1 MKKFILLFLV
11 SLFYSGSALAGD
23 CDTTVT
29 GTENNQLSCSDND
42 TLTVTGTISYDGEN
56 AVLGN
61 LIGDLTVINSGTIET
76 TASSGNHSAV
86 KGQSSLNLTVT
97 NSGTITAGTD
107 YGINIISA
115 EKVTITNE
123 AGGVIQ
129 ATPGSSGSQYAI
141 GGTKQGNCN
150 AFKCQDGSTSS
161 STGEGLTLRNYG
173 TIDAHSRTVYG
184 GHASSHTS
192 KKTKIYNYDGGM
204 IDSTS
209 SATIKYNYAEDFE
222 LYNYSGATIQS
233 GSGDFAV
240 DLKGASTITIDN
252 AGTIKSGA
260 RYGISCQLCSGL
272 TLTNSGTLEA
282 TTNSA
287 LFLDDITGTNT
298 ITNSGTIIN
307 GSGNTPVTMQDAAG
321 ITLTNSG
328 TISSAGQ
335 YGINADNAFSPTI
348 TNSGTISASSS
359 SSSGIGINLAQNQ
372 TDNLATGATITNSG
386 TINALGDLADGIRLG
401 DTTGVYNDATITNSG
416 TIAGGDNSIW
426 INGSGTTGTNIITK
440 GEATYTG
447 EIEMESAVVEMTL
460 DCSIKKDMDIEI
472 HGKTNMTVTNNLC
485 GNDTYEILDS
495 SKNADADNSETNGY
509 LRILGEDLEIDDENA
524 KYRSENVL
532 TKLRG
537 LFDAANYINWHAP
550 EDKFFKIFHSTQ
562 KRDGAYKGEMSGV
575 VGQLS
580 PFILGGIRNN
590 IFLGYTRQDGNF
602 DNGEFLGGDNFALGL
617 KSVYENNGFKASF
630 TPMIGLNDLTVTDFD
645 TDTKTKVSTNLLS
658 GFAGFNTKLGK
669 EIKTSEDASLNLS
682 VQSTF
687 GLQRFP
693 EYLSK
698 FSDGD
703 LSVDE
708 AVEQVLGAGFE
719 VSYMEGVG
727 KGFIIKPYIG
737 ANVNNNLNNSIKIK
751 ADGENKNVSPAQDST
766 SGYYA
771 GVSFTKASKDLNFD
785 LDLMYGNEDGLINQI
800 AAVSLTKTFGK
811 SKEKDPKIKASE
823 DTELLK
829 FNQKDLLEFGEL
841 KELTEKL
848 KLKNEELK
856 TENEKLKTLSAK
868 LLEENKTSKRLIVE
882 LIKENE
888 KIKLEKEIFKN
899 NALENE
905 NQKLIEEI
913 EKGITKNQNKY
924 PESLI
929 FIATLLLIST
939 IMVSLVA
946 RR

>member
-1 MKKFILLFLV
+1 MKRLILLFLV
-11 SLFYSGSALAGD
+11 SLFYSGFPINLLADDYTISSNSTSTNGGNTINGSDSLLLESGIGIAVSGNNKSGITITGD
-23 CDTTVT
+23 GNTLNVLGTVT
-29 GTENNQLSCSDND
+29 TNGSAGHGIYLNESDNNTITQSGKVKTQTHTSRLYMIKDSHSNDITQSGDLESTGVKWSHCYYLDNADSNTITQTGNCTTAGSTARSHGYFFDDVSGDNSGSDGNTIIQKGNITLTENTNKAYFCEE
-42 TLTVTGTISYDGEN
+42 GTN
-56 AVLGN
+56 
-61 LIGDLTVINSGTIET
+61 NSIT
-76 TASSGNHSAV
+76 
-86 KGQSSLNLTVT
+86 Q
-97 NSGTITAGTD
+97 SGTITTSGTD
-107 YGINIISA
+107 
-115 EKVTITNE
+115 
-123 AGGVIQ
+123 
-129 ATPGSSGSQYAI
+129 
-141 GGTKQGNCN
+141 
-150 AFKCQDGSTSS
+150 
-161 STGEGLTLRNYG
+161 
-173 TIDAHSRTVYG
+173 
-184 GHASSHTS
+184 GHAYHF
-192 KKTKIYNYDGGM
+192 YENC
-204 IDSTS
+204 DS
-209 SATIKYNYAEDFE
+209 
-222 LYNYSGATIQS
+222 
-233 GSGDFAV
+233 
-240 DLKGASTITIDN
+240 
-252 AGTIKSGA
+252 
-260 RYGISCQLCSGL
+260 
-272 TLTNSGTLEA
+272 
-282 TTNSA
+282 
-287 LFLDDITGTNT
+287 NT
-298 ITNSGTIIN
+298 ITLSGSISVSGTNAKAIKVE
-307 GSGNTPVTMQDAAG
+307 SGNDAN
-321 ITLTNSG
+321 TLVLSEE
-328 TISSAGQ
+328 
-335 YGINADNAFSPTI
+335 PTI
-348 TNSGTISASSS
+348 TGNVDLGSEDFTISLSC
-359 SSSGIGINLAQNQ
+359 
-372 TDNLATGATITNSG
+372 
-386 TINALGDLADGIRLG
+386 DL
-401 DTTGVYNDATITNSG
+401 
-416 TIAGGDNSIW
+416 
-426 INGSGTTGTNIITK
+426 
-440 GEATYTG
+440 
-447 EIEMESAVVEMTL
+447 
-460 DCSIKKDMDIEI
+460 KKDLTVTLNN
-472 HGKTNMTVTNNLC
+472 KTGMTVTNNLC

-495 SKNADADNSETNGY
+495 SENADADNSETNGY
-509 LRILGEDLEIDDENA
+509 LRIFGEDLEIDDENA

-580 PFILGGIRNN
+580 PFILGGIKNN
-590 IFLGYTRQDGNF
+590 IFLGYTRQDGDF

-658 GFAGFNTKLGK
+658 EFAGFNTKLGK

-682 VQSTF
+682 VQSTL

-708 AVEQVLGAGFE
+708 AVEQVLGVGFE
-719 VSYMEGVG
+719 VSYVEGVG

-848 KLKNEELK
+848 KTKNEKLKN
-856 TENEKLKTLSAK
+856 ENEKLKTLSAK

-913 EKGITKNQNKY
+913 EKGIIKNQNKY
-924 PESLI
+924 TESLI
-929 FIATLLLIST
+929 FIVTLLLISAA
-939 IMVSLVA
+939 MVSLVA

>member
-1 MKKFILLFLV
+1 MKKLILLVLV
-11 SLFYSGSALAGD
+11 SFFYSTFVWAGD
-23 CDTTVT
+23 CDTTVA
-29 GTENNQLSCSDND
+29 GTENDQLSCADND
-42 TLTVTGTISYDGEN
+42 TLTVTGTISYDGIN
-56 AVLGN
+56 AVLGTT
-61 LIGDLTVINSGTIET
+61 IGNLTVINSGTIET

-129 ATPGSSGSQYAI
+129 ATPGSSGNQYAI
-141 GGTKQGNCN
+141 GGIKQGNCN
-150 AFKCQDGSTSS
+150 VFKCQDGSTSS
-161 STGEGLTLRNYG
+161 STGEGLTLKNYG

-240 DLKGASTITIDN
+240 DLKGASTVTIDN

-260 RYGISCQLCSGL
+260 RYGVSCQLCSGL

-282 TTNSA
+282 TTNAA
-287 LFLDDITGTNT
+287 LFLDGITGTNT

-348 TNSGTISASSS
+348 TNSGTISASSGS
-359 SSSGIGINLAQNQ
+359 SDGIGINLAQNQ
-372 TDNLATGATITNSG
+372 AGNLATGATITNSG
-386 TINALGDLADGIRLG
+386 TVNALGANADGIRLG
-401 DTTGVYNDATITNSG
+401 DTTGVYNDVTITNSG

-426 INGSGTTGTNIITK
+426 IDGSGTTGTNIITK

-472 HGKTNMTVTNNLC
+472 HSKTNMTVTNNLC

-580 PFILGGIRNN
+580 PFILGGIKNN
-590 IFLGYTRQDGNF
+590 IFLGYTRQDGDF

-658 GFAGFNTKLGK
+658 EFAGFNTKLGK

-682 VQSTF
+682 VQSTL

-708 AVEQVLGAGFE
+708 AVEQVLGVGFE
-719 VSYMEGVG
+719 VSYVEGVG

-848 KLKNEELK
+848 KTKNEKLKN
-856 TENEKLKTLSAK
+856 ENEKLKTLSAK

-913 EKGITKNQNKY
+913 EKGIIKNQNKY
-924 PESLI
+924 TESLI
-929 FIATLLLIST
+929 FIVTLLLISAA
-939 IMVSLVA
+939 MVSLVA

>member
-11 SLFYSGSALAGD
+11 SLFYSGFPINLLADDYTISSNSTSTNGGNTINGSDSLLLESGIGIAVSGNNKSGITITGD
-23 CDTTVT
+23 GNTLNVLGTVT
-29 GTENNQLSCSDND
+29 TNGSAGHGIYLNESDNNTITQSGKVKTQTHTSRLYMIKDSHSNDITQSGDLESTGVKWSHCYYLDNADSNTITQTGNCTTAGSTARSHGYFFDDVSGDNSGSDGNTIIQKGNITLTENTNKAYFCEE
-42 TLTVTGTISYDGEN
+42 GTN
-56 AVLGN
+56 
-61 LIGDLTVINSGTIET
+61 NSIT
-76 TASSGNHSAV
+76 
-86 KGQSSLNLTVT
+86 Q
-97 NSGTITAGTD
+97 SGTITTSGTD
-107 YGINIISA
+107 
-115 EKVTITNE
+115 
-123 AGGVIQ
+123 
-129 ATPGSSGSQYAI
+129 
-141 GGTKQGNCN
+141 
-150 AFKCQDGSTSS
+150 
-161 STGEGLTLRNYG
+161 
-173 TIDAHSRTVYG
+173 
-184 GHASSHTS
+184 GHAYHF
-192 KKTKIYNYDGGM
+192 YENC
-204 IDSTS
+204 DS
-209 SATIKYNYAEDFE
+209 
-222 LYNYSGATIQS
+222 
-233 GSGDFAV
+233 
-240 DLKGASTITIDN
+240 
-252 AGTIKSGA
+252 
-260 RYGISCQLCSGL
+260 
-272 TLTNSGTLEA
+272 
-282 TTNSA
+282 
-287 LFLDDITGTNT
+287 NT
-298 ITNSGTIIN
+298 ITLSGSISVSGTNAKAIKVE
-307 GSGNTPVTMQDAAG
+307 SGNDAN
-321 ITLTNSG
+321 TLVLSEE
-328 TISSAGQ
+328 
-335 YGINADNAFSPTI
+335 PTI
-348 TNSGTISASSS
+348 TGNVDLGSEDFTISLSC
-359 SSSGIGINLAQNQ
+359 
-372 TDNLATGATITNSG
+372 
-386 TINALGDLADGIRLG
+386 DL
-401 DTTGVYNDATITNSG
+401 
-416 TIAGGDNSIW
+416 
-426 INGSGTTGTNIITK
+426 
-440 GEATYTG
+440 
-447 EIEMESAVVEMTL
+447 
-460 DCSIKKDMDIEI
+460 KKDLTVTLNN
-472 HGKTNMTVTNNLC
+472 KTGMTVTNNLC

-495 SKNADADNSETNGY
+495 SENADADNSETNGY
-509 LRILGEDLEIDDENA
+509 LRIFGEDLEIDDENA

-580 PFILGGIRNN
+580 PFILGGTRNN
-590 IFLGYTRQDGNF
+590 IFLGYTRQDGDF

-658 GFAGFNTKLGK
+658 EFAGFNTKLGK

-682 VQSTF
+682 VQSTL

-708 AVEQVLGAGFE
+708 AVEQVLGVGFE
-719 VSYMEGVG
+719 VSYVEGVG

-823 DTELLK
+823 NTELLK

-848 KLKNEELK
+848 KTKNEKLKN
-856 TENEKLKTLSAK
+856 ENEKLKTLSAK

-924 PESLI
+924 TESLI

>member
-1 MKKFILLFLV
+1 MKKLILLVLV
-11 SLFYSGSALAGD
+11 SFFYSTFVWAGD
-23 CDTTVT
+23 CDTTVA
-29 GTENNQLSCSDND
+29 GTENDQLSCADND
-42 TLTVTGTISYDGEN
+42 TLTVTGTISYDGIN
-56 AVLGN
+56 AVLGTT
-61 LIGDLTVINSGTIET
+61 IGDLTVINSGTIET

-97 NSGTITAGTD
+97 NSGTITGGTD

-129 ATPGSSGSQYAI
+129 ATPGSSGNQYAI
-141 GGTKQGNCN
+141 GGIKQGNCN
-150 AFKCQDGSTSS
+150 ESKCQDGSTSS
-161 STGEGLTLRNYG
+161 STGEGLTLKNYG

-184 GHASSHTS
+184 GHASVHTS
-192 KKTKIYNYDGGM
+192 KGTKIYNYDGGM

-240 DLKGASTITIDN
+240 DLKGASTVTIDN

-260 RYGISCQLCSGL
+260 RYGVSCQLCSGL

-282 TTNSA
+282 TTNAA
-287 LFLDDITGTNT
+287 LFLDGITGTNT

-307 GSGNTPVTMQDAAG
+307 GSGNTPVTMQDATG

-348 TNSGTISASSS
+348 TNSGTISASSGS
-359 SSSGIGINLAQNQ
+359 SDGIGINLAQNQ
-372 TDNLATGATITNSG
+372 AGNLATGATITNSG
-386 TINALGDLADGIRLG
+386 TINALGANADGIRLG

-426 INGSGTTGTNIITK
+426 IDGSGTTGTNIITK

-472 HGKTNMTVTNNLC
+472 HSKTNMTVTNNLC

-580 PFILGGIRNN
+580 PFILGGIKNN
-590 IFLGYTRQDGNF
+590 IFLGYTRQDGDF

-658 GFAGFNTKLGK
+658 EFAGFNTKIGK

-682 VQSTF
+682 VQSTL

-708 AVEQVLGAGFE
+708 AVEQVLGVGFE
-719 VSYMEGVG
+719 VSYVEGVG

-823 DTELLK
+823 NTELLK

-848 KLKNEELK
+848 KTKNEKLKN
-856 TENEKLKTLSAK
+856 ENEKLKTLSAK

-913 EKGITKNQNKY
+913 EKGIIKNQNKY
-924 PESLI
+924 TESLI
-929 FIATLLLIST
+929 FIVTLLLISAA
-939 IMVSLVA
+939 MVSLVA

>member
-11 SLFYSGSALAGD
+11 SLFYSGFPINLLADDYTISSNSTSTNGGNTINGSDSLLLESGIGIAVSGNNKSGITITGD
-23 CDTTVT
+23 GNTLNVLGTVT
-29 GTENNQLSCSDND
+29 TNGSAGRGIYLNESDNNTITQSGKVKTQTHTSRLYMIKDSHSNDITQSGDLESTGVKWSHCYYLDNADSNTITQTGNCTTAGSTARSHGYFFDDVSGDNSGSDGNTIIQKGNITLTENTNKAYFCEE
-42 TLTVTGTISYDGEN
+42 GTN
-56 AVLGN
+56 
-61 LIGDLTVINSGTIET
+61 NSIT
-76 TASSGNHSAV
+76 
-86 KGQSSLNLTVT
+86 Q
-97 NSGTITAGTD
+97 SGTITTSGTD
-107 YGINIISA
+107 
-115 EKVTITNE
+115 
-123 AGGVIQ
+123 
-129 ATPGSSGSQYAI
+129 
-141 GGTKQGNCN
+141 
-150 AFKCQDGSTSS
+150 
-161 STGEGLTLRNYG
+161 
-173 TIDAHSRTVYG
+173 
-184 GHASSHTS
+184 GHAYHF
-192 KKTKIYNYDGGM
+192 YENC
-204 IDSTS
+204 DS
-209 SATIKYNYAEDFE
+209 
-222 LYNYSGATIQS
+222 
-233 GSGDFAV
+233 
-240 DLKGASTITIDN
+240 
-252 AGTIKSGA
+252 
-260 RYGISCQLCSGL
+260 
-272 TLTNSGTLEA
+272 
-282 TTNSA
+282 
-287 LFLDDITGTNT
+287 NT
-298 ITNSGTIIN
+298 ITLSGSISVSGTNAKAIKVE
-307 GSGNTPVTMQDAAG
+307 SGNDAN
-321 ITLTNSG
+321 TLVLSEE
-328 TISSAGQ
+328 
-335 YGINADNAFSPTI
+335 PTI
-348 TNSGTISASSS
+348 TGNVDLGSEDFTISLSC
-359 SSSGIGINLAQNQ
+359 
-372 TDNLATGATITNSG
+372 
-386 TINALGDLADGIRLG
+386 DL
-401 DTTGVYNDATITNSG
+401 
-416 TIAGGDNSIW
+416 
-426 INGSGTTGTNIITK
+426 
-440 GEATYTG
+440 
-447 EIEMESAVVEMTL
+447 
-460 DCSIKKDMDIEI
+460 KKDLTVTLNN
-472 HGKTNMTVTNNLC
+472 KTGMTVTNNLC

-495 SKNADADNSETNGY
+495 SENADADNSETNGY

-580 PFILGGIRNN
+580 PFILGGIKNN
-590 IFLGYTRQDGNF
+590 IFLGYTRQDGDF

-658 GFAGFNTKLGK
+658 EFAGFNTKIGK

-682 VQSTF
+682 VQSTL

-708 AVEQVLGAGFE
+708 AVEQVLGVGFE
-719 VSYMEGVG
+719 VSYVEGVG

-848 KLKNEELK
+848 KTKNEKLKN
-856 TENEKLKTLSAK
+856 ENEKLKTLSAK

>member
-11 SLFYSGSALAGD
+11 SLFYSGFPINLLADDYTISSNSTSTNGGNTINGSDSLLLESGIGIAVSGNNKSGITITGD
-23 CDTTVT
+23 GNTLNVLGTVT
-29 GTENNQLSCSDND
+29 TNGSAGHGIYLNESDNNTITQSGKVKTQTHTSRLYMIKDSHSNDITQSGDLESTGVKWSHCYYLDNADSNTITQTGNCTTAGSTARSHGYFFDDVSGDNSGSDGNTIIQKGNITLTENTNKAYFCEE
-42 TLTVTGTISYDGEN
+42 GTN
-56 AVLGN
+56 
-61 LIGDLTVINSGTIET
+61 NSIT
-76 TASSGNHSAV
+76 
-86 KGQSSLNLTVT
+86 Q
-97 NSGTITAGTD
+97 SGTITTSGTD
-107 YGINIISA
+107 
-115 EKVTITNE
+115 
-123 AGGVIQ
+123 
-129 ATPGSSGSQYAI
+129 
-141 GGTKQGNCN
+141 
-150 AFKCQDGSTSS
+150 
-161 STGEGLTLRNYG
+161 
-173 TIDAHSRTVYG
+173 
-184 GHASSHTS
+184 GHAYHF
-192 KKTKIYNYDGGM
+192 YENC
-204 IDSTS
+204 DS
-209 SATIKYNYAEDFE
+209 
-222 LYNYSGATIQS
+222 
-233 GSGDFAV
+233 
-240 DLKGASTITIDN
+240 
-252 AGTIKSGA
+252 
-260 RYGISCQLCSGL
+260 
-272 TLTNSGTLEA
+272 
-282 TTNSA
+282 
-287 LFLDDITGTNT
+287 NT
-298 ITNSGTIIN
+298 ITLSGSISVSGTNAKAIKVE
-307 GSGNTPVTMQDAAG
+307 SGNDAN
-321 ITLTNSG
+321 TLVLSEE
-328 TISSAGQ
+328 
-335 YGINADNAFSPTI
+335 PTI
-348 TNSGTISASSS
+348 TGNVDLGSEDFTISLSC
-359 SSSGIGINLAQNQ
+359 
-372 TDNLATGATITNSG
+372 
-386 TINALGDLADGIRLG
+386 DL
-401 DTTGVYNDATITNSG
+401 
-416 TIAGGDNSIW
+416 
-426 INGSGTTGTNIITK
+426 
-440 GEATYTG
+440 
-447 EIEMESAVVEMTL
+447 
-460 DCSIKKDMDIEI
+460 KKDLTVTLNN
-472 HGKTNMTVTNNLC
+472 KTGMTVTNNLC

-495 SKNADADNSETNGY
+495 SENADADNSETNGY
-509 LRILGEDLEIDDENA
+509 LRIFGEDLEIDDENA

-580 PFILGGIRNN
+580 PFILGGTRNN
-590 IFLGYTRQDGNF
+590 IFLGYTRQDGDF

-658 GFAGFNTKLGK
+658 EFAGFNTKLGK

-682 VQSTF
+682 VQSTL

-708 AVEQVLGAGFE
+708 AVEQVLGVGFE
-719 VSYMEGVG
+719 VSYVEGVG

-823 DTELLK
+823 NTELLK

-848 KLKNEELK
+848 KTKNEKLKN
-856 TENEKLKTLSAK
+856 ENEKLKTLSAK

-913 EKGITKNQNKY
+913 EKGIIKNQNKY
-924 PESLI
+924 TESLI
-929 FIATLLLIST
+929 FIVTLLLIST

>member
-1 MKKFILLFLV
+1 MKRFILLFLV
-11 SLFYSGSALAGD
+11 SLFYSGSALAGP

-42 TLTVTGTISYDGEN
+42 TLTVTGTISYDGAN

-97 NSGTITAGTD
+97 NSGTITGGTD

-150 AFKCQDGSTSS
+150 VFKCQDGSTSS
-161 STGEGLTLRNYG
+161 STGEGLTLKNYG

-184 GHASSHTS
+184 GHAASHTS

-233 GSGDFAV
+233 GSGDFGV
-240 DLKGASTITIDN
+240 DLKGASTVTIDN

-260 RYGISCQLCSGL
+260 RYGVSCQLCSGL

-348 TNSGTISASSS
+348 TNSGTISASSGS
-359 SSSGIGINLAQNQ
+359 SDGIGINLAQNQ
-372 TDNLATGATITNSG
+372 AGNLATGATITNSG
-386 TINALGDLADGIRLG
+386 TINALGANADGIRLG

-416 TIAGGDNSIW
+416 TIAGADNSIW
-426 INGSGTTGTNIITK
+426 IDGSGTTGINIITK

-447 EIEMESAVVEMTL
+447 KINMESAAATMTL
-460 DCSIKKDMDIEI
+460 DCSIKKDMDIQI

-485 GNDTYEILDS
+485 GNDTYAILDD
-495 SKNADADNSETNGY
+495 SKDADADNSETNGY

-580 PFILGGIRNN
+580 PFILGGIKNN
-590 IFLGYTRQDGNF
+590 IFLGYTRQDGDF

-658 GFAGFNTKLGK
+658 EFAGFNTKLGK

-682 VQSTF
+682 VQSTL

-708 AVEQVLGAGFE
+708 AVEQVLGVGFE
-719 VSYMEGVG
+719 VSYVEGVG

-848 KLKNEELK
+848 KTKNEKLKN
-856 TENEKLKTLSAK
+856 ENEKLKTLSAK

-913 EKGITKNQNKY
+913 EKGIIKNQNKY
-924 PESLI
+924 TESLI
-929 FIATLLLIST
+929 FIVTLLLISAAL
-939 IMVSLVA
+939 VSLVA

>member
-658 GFAGFNTKLGK
+658 EFAGFNTKLGK

-708 AVEQVLGAGFE
+708 AVEQVLGVGFE
-719 VSYMEGVG
+719 VSYVEGVG

-785 LDLMYGNEDGLINQI
+785 LDIMYGNEDGLINQI